1 MLIFVLVF
9 CYLKE
14 YFLGVLRNL
23 RGALLLDHPTN
34 VDLFHDCTQR
44 QEYSS
49 ICEFISCHCS
59 SSLSP
64 EFNDANYNH
73 SDSLNRRLYV

>member
-9 CYLKE
+9 FWLKE

-23 RGALLLDHPTN
+23 RGALLLDHLKN
-34 VDLFHDCTQR
+34 AESIHDCTQG
-44 QEYSS
+44 QEYFSK
-49 ICEFISCHCS
+49 CELISCNCP

>member
-9 CYLKE
+9 FCLKE

-23 RGALLLDHPTN
+23 RGALLLDHLTN
-34 VDLFHDCTQR
+34 VELLHHCKWR
-44 QEYSS
+44 QDFFSNRK
-49 ICEFISCHCS
+49 FNFRNCS
-59 SSLSP
+59 SSLSS
-64 EFNDANYNH
+64 ELNDANYNH

>member
-9 CYLKE
+9 CNLKE

-23 RGALLLDHPTN
+23 RGTLLLDHLKN
-34 VDLFHDCTQR
+34 VESIHDRKWR
-44 QEYSS
+44 QESS
-49 ICEFISCHCS
+49 SKCKFISRNCS
-59 SSLSP
+59 TSLSS
-64 EFNDANYNH
+64 EFNDADYNH

>member
-9 CYLKE
+9 FHLKE
-14 YFLGVLRNL
+14 YFLGVLGNL
-23 RGALLLDHPTN
+23 RGALLLDHLK
-34 VDLFHDCTQR
+34 DAELLHHCKWR
-44 QEYSS
+44 QEFFSKRR
-49 ICEFISCHCS
+49 FNFRNCS
-59 SSLSP
+59 SSPFS

>member
-9 CYLKE
+9 FQLKE

-23 RGALLLDHPTN
+23 RGALLLDHLKN
-34 VDLFHDCTQR
+34 VEPVHDCTQR
-44 QEYSS
+44 QEYFSNCKFVS
-49 ICEFISCHCS
+49 RNCT
-59 SSLSP
+59 SSLSS
-64 EFNDANYNH
+64 EFNDAIYNH